1 MVRDDSRRVDVRT
14 ATPEDLVPICNVL
27 DGATLEIKADVVRA
41 AIDRNTAFVA
51 ESDRS
56 TILGT
61 LVLDGDEITHV
72 AVRRRRRG
80 QGIGTALVAAA
91 TEATEAETLVARFD
105 PSVRPFYEKLGFDV
119 ECAADDRRYVGRLD
133 ADGPIASNEWLDDIA
148 TGGE

>member
-1 MVRDDSRRVDVRT
+1 MADDDSRRVAVRT
-14 ATPEDLVPICNVL
+14 ATPGDHVAICNVL
-27 DGATLEIKADVVRA
+27 DAANLETDADVVRA

-91 TEATEAETLVARFD
+91 AEATDAETLVARFD
-105 PSVRPFYEKLGFDV
+105 PDARPFYEKLGFDV
-119 ECAADDRRYVGRLD
+119 ERAADDRRYVGRV
-133 ADGPIASNEWLDDIA
+133 ASDEWLDEVA